1 MAVLVVKNDA
11 GSVARRIV
19 MVSAF
24 LSVFLVQFLCSSE
37 KNENRVL
44 SIVSR

>member
-19 MVSAF
+19 MVSASRF
-24 LSVFLVQFLCSSE
+24 LFTRFLFGSE
-37 KNENRVL
+37 KNRNGVL
-44 SIVSR
+44 SMVSR